1 VDNGGYRRGPDP
13 LRTSP
18 YNQEQ
23 AEAIVMVRRH
33 LEGLTPHA
41 GARLRRRI
49 RSYLAFRE
57 EVARFHQAHLTTVC
71 SEKCFS
77 TETSACCGREGIAT
91 FFADVVINILL
102 SSPAEIDRLLLAVCH
117 PTIGANCVYLSGGGC
132 LWRLKPIVC
141 EMFLCD
147 QVKTRVLGTDRS
159 LRDRWERLRRRERL
173 YTWPTRPVL
182 FDELEALLRAAGL
195 DSPLMYFHK
204 SPGLLRLKARGRG
217 DVERPRTAGERRFD
231 GGR

>member
-1 VDNGGYRRGPDP
+1 
-13 LRTSP
+13 
-18 YNQEQ
+18 
-23 AEAIVMVRRH
+23 MVRRH

-41 GARLRRRI
+41 RARLRRRI

-57 EVARFHQAHLTTVC
+57 EVARFHQTHLATVC

-102 SSPAEIDRLLLAVCH
+102 SSSAEIDALFLAVSY
-117 PTIGANCVYLSGGGC
+117 PTIGPNCVYLSGKGC

-147 QVKTRVLGTDRS
+147 HVKARVLGEDRS
-159 LRDRWERLRRRERL
+159 LPSRWERLRRRERL

-182 FDELEALLRAAGL
+182 FDELEALFRAAGL

-204 SPGLLRLKARGRG
+204 SPGLLRLKARARG
-217 DVERPRTAGERRFD
+217 DVERPRKARERRSD

>member
-1 VDNGGYRRGPDP
+1 
-13 LRTSP
+13 LTTSP

-23 AEAIVMVRRH
+23 AEAIIMVRRY
-33 LEGLTPHA
+33 LEGLAPDA
-41 GARLRRRI
+41 RVRLRRRI
-49 RSYLAFRE
+49 RSYLGFRE
-57 EVARFHQAHLTTVC
+57 EVARFQQAHLATVC

-91 FFADVVINILL
+91 FFADVVLNILL
-102 SSPAEIDRLLLAVCH
+102 SSPAEIDALLLAVSR
-117 PTIGANCVYLSGGGC
+117 PTPGPDCVYLFGEGC

-147 QVKTRVLGTDRS
+147 YVKTRVLGEDRS
-159 LRDRWERLRRRERL
+159 LRNRWERLRRRERL
-173 YTWPTRPVL
+173 YTWPTRRVL

-204 SPGLLRLKARGRG
+204 SPGLLRLKARAQGA
-217 DVERPRTAGERRFD
+217 VERREKARRRR
-231 GGR
+231 GNGSR

>member
-1 VDNGGYRRGPDP
+1 
-13 LRTSP
+13 
-18 YNQEQ
+18 
-23 AEAIVMVRRH
+23 MVRRY
-33 LEGLTPHA
+33 LEGLAPNA
-41 GARLRRRI
+41 RARLRRRI
-49 RSYLAFRE
+49 RSYLGFRE
-57 EVARFHQAHLTTVC
+57 EVARFQQAHLATVC

-102 SSPAEIDRLLLAVCH
+102 SSPAEIDALLLAVSQ
-117 PTIGANCVYLSGGGC
+117 PMAGPDCVYLSGKGC

-147 QVKTRVLGTDRS
+147 HVKTRVLGEDRS
-159 LRDRWERLRRRERL
+159 LGNRWERLRRRERL
-173 YTWPTRPVL
+173 YTWPTRRVL

-204 SPGLLRLKARGRG
+204 SPGLLRLKAQARGA
-217 DVERPRTAGERRFD
+217 VERPDKVQKQAGNGDR
-231 GGR
+231 